1 MFRILSTS
9 SRALALT
16 AFGIVAGT
24 SLSVEPANA
33 AVYCRAVGVP
43 KGCIARPAP
52 RVSARA
58 VCCTAPGL
66 PAGCVARPVAAGPVL
81 VAAPAAT
88 TRVVYCKRRGIPKG
102 CVMR

>member
-43 KGCIARPAP
+43 KGCIARPMMH
-52 RVSARA
+52 
-58 VCCTAPGL
+58 GL
-66 PAGCVARPVAAGPVL
+66 NKVIKCL
-81 VAAPAAT
+81 SHFT
-88 TRVVYCKRRGIPKG
+88 NFIT
-102 CVMR
+102 